1 MDSLVVHLC
10 LFLFWKLINY
20 LVNCYSYTR
29 AVHKLLRQRK
39 LKGTWKRY
47 KLDFTWLE
55 TSTLFFSTCKISII
69 WLRSTDRREHKKSIT
84 WRYAEH
90 SDVAN
95 VTSAGYNGVNAIVT
109 ASLLPNIHTIQFNA
123 LHMTLNPLILYICS
137 VNIWSADATEML
149 FQSTIPLTVCQAP
162 CYSEFNTFNVKLSVI
177 TVCLT
182 VIF

>member
-1 MDSLVVHLC
+1 MVTC
-10 LFLFWKLINY
+10 LRTVCL
-20 LVNCYSYTR
+20 SYQCTR
-29 AVHKLLRQRK
+29 AFHKLLRQRK

-47 KLDFTWLE
+47 KIDFIWLE
-55 TSTLFFSTCKISII
+55 TLFLSTCKLSSI
-69 WLRSTDRREHKKSIT
+69 WLHSANRREHKKSIT

-109 ASLLPNIHTIQFNA
+109 ASLLPNIHTIQSNA

-137 VNIWSADATEML
+137 IKIWSTDATVML
-149 FQSTIPLTVCQAP
+149 FCSTIPLTVCRAP
-162 CYSEFNTFNVKLSVI
+162 CCSEFNTFNVKLSVS

-182 VIF
+182 VIL